1 MTQFAKNESTGFS
14 ADLKYGGWSENY
26 NIRNMTIKAMIE
38 CRVRECPERVFMKSG
53 GTEYEWRDIDR
64 GSSAIA
70 GELYALGVRSGTH
83 VALCGSNSVNWIL
96 TFFAIQKIGAVAVL
110 LHPHLTPEEIYHL
123 AKIGDFDHF
132 CLGNTSVRDR
142 KQFLAQIIDP
152 EKSQIKTVLDI
163 GDEVNFLKRPVTVCP
178 DVRTVSEDIC
188 AIIFTSGSTGT
199 PKGVLLSAFYL
210 LNSSDYCVQNLKM
223 NADDRMC
230 AILPFFHIFGLTAV
244 LLSSIICGSLLIL
257 PRGVRPDELMR
268 VLKNEKCTIL
278 HSVPTVLIR
287 LVNAP
292 GFSTDIISSIRASYL
307 SGAPLSEIQ
316 LRMLMSKFPNNH
328 FMRRY
333 GLTENTPV
341 SSTRLGDDIE
351 HILGT
356 VGKPIEGTDVR
367 IQDTETGIFC
377 SAGIQGEIVVKGS
390 FLMSGYYKQP
400 VNKLPFDE
408 DGFLHTGDMG
418 FLDEEGYL
426 HFTGRIKEVIIR
438 GGEKIMPNEVAS
450 VISMHEKIV
459 DVKVIGAPDEIY
471 GEIVTAA
478 VVLKEGVVFDGKEMR
493 DFLMTKLAKYKI
505 PTYFFIY
512 EKLPSLANGKVD
524 AVSLKKEIIDR
535 MSNVG

>member
-1 MTQFAKNESTGFS
+1 
-14 ADLKYGGWSENY
+14 
-26 NIRNMTIKAMIE
+26 
-38 CRVRECPERVFMKSG
+38 
-53 GTEYEWRDIDR
+53 
-64 GSSAIA
+64 
-70 GELYALGVRSGTH
+70 
-83 VALCGSNSVNWIL
+83 
-96 TFFAIQKIGAVAVL
+96 
-110 LHPHLTPEEIYHL
+110 
-123 AKIGDFDHF
+123 
-132 CLGNTSVRDR
+132 
-142 KQFLAQIIDP
+142 
-152 EKSQIKTVLDI
+152 
-163 GDEVNFLKRPVTVCP
+163 
-178 DVRTVSEDIC
+178 
-188 AIIFTSGSTGT
+188 
-199 PKGVLLSAFYL
+199 
-210 LNSSDYCVQNLKM
+210 
-223 NADDRMC
+223 
-230 AILPFFHIFGLTAV
+230 
-244 LLSSIICGSLLIL
+244 
-257 PRGVRPDELMR
+257 
-268 VLKNEKCTIL
+268 
-278 HSVPTVLIR
+278 
-287 LVNAP
+287 
-292 GFSTDIISSIRASYL
+292 
-307 SGAPLSEIQ
+307 
-316 LRMLMSKFPNNH
+316 MLMSKFPNNH

-450 VISMHEKIV
+450 VISMHENIV

>member
-1 MTQFAKNESTGFS
+1 
-14 ADLKYGGWSENY
+14 
-26 NIRNMTIKAMIE
+26 
-38 CRVRECPERVFMKSG
+38 
-53 GTEYEWRDIDR
+53 
-64 GSSAIA
+64 
-70 GELYALGVRSGTH
+70 
-83 VALCGSNSVNWIL
+83 
-96 TFFAIQKIGAVAVL
+96 
-110 LHPHLTPEEIYHL
+110 
-123 AKIGDFDHF
+123 
-132 CLGNTSVRDR
+132 LGNTSVRDR

-163 GDEVNFLKRPVTVCP
+163 EDEVNFLKRPVTVCP

-230 AILPFFHIFGLTAV
+230 AILPFFHLFGLTAV

-287 LVNAP
+287 LANAP

-535 MSNVG
+535 ISNVG